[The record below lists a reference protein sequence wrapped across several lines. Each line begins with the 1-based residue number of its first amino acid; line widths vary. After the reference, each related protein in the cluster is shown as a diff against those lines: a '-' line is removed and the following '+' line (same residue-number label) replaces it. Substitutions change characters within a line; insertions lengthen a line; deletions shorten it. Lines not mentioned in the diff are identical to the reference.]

1 MLEFIRMISIV
12 IPALNE
18 EKYLPDCLQSLR
30 NQDYTGSYEIIIAD
44 NGSTDGTVRV
54 AQKFMARVVPCA
66 EKKSVFYA
74 RQIGADF
81 AQGDIIAQ
89 ADADTIYPHDWLSR
103 IANQFE
109 KHPGVVAVTGR
120 YVYTKSPW
128 WAIVEYSI
136 RMGVNWVTIPVV
148 GRPWIVSGATFA
160 FRREMFVALG
170 GYHDI
175 AYAPDQWGIASR
187 LSKAGKVVFDKE
199 LRVVTSPR
207 SVNKPFLRIVKEGL
221 INWGRWGK
229 YVLKKPLTNI
239 GCGISRVFRKNRMA
253 AVVVSVILAL
263 VMFVVAGGYFLPTAP
278 FFGKVYASEKT
289 PDKIIAITFDDGP
302 NEPYTSEILD
312 ILSKYNVKATFF
324 VIGENAELYPE
335 IVNKIIADGDVVANH
350 SYSHNAN
357 HALTDFGV
365 EDMLRGE
372 DTIFSITGL
381 KPHLY
386 RPPHGKKSPWELEGV
401 KDAGMIEVTWDVAAD
416 DEHDFAYFGKPSAQ
430 EYVNEIVNA
439 AKPGGI
445 ILLHDG
451 HGLLHNVPR
460 SNESLTVQALP
471 LIIEQLQAKGYQ
483 FVTVPSLLNV
493 PAYNN

>member
-1 MLEFIRMISIV
+1 MISIV

-18 EKYLPDCLQSLR
+18 EKYLPDCLKSLR
-30 NQDYTGSYEIIIAD
+30 NQDYSGAYEIIIAD

-54 AQKFMARVVPCA
+54 AQEFKVRIVPCA
-66 EKKSVFYA
+66 DKKSVFYA

-103 IANQFE
+103 IAHQFE

-120 YVYTKSPW
+120 YVYTKPPW
-128 WAIVEYSI
+128 WASVEYII
-136 RMGVNWVTIPVV
+136 RMGMNWLTIPVA

-160 FRREMFVALG
+160 FRRETFVALG

-187 LSKAGKVVFDKE
+187 LSKRGKVVFDKE
-199 LRVVTSPR
+199 LRVITSPR
-207 SVNKPFLRIVKEGL
+207 SVNKPILRIFKEGL
-221 INWGRWGK
+221 VNLSRWSV
-229 YVLKKPLTNI
+229 YVIKQPIFHI
-239 GCGISRVFRKNRMA
+239 GHGISKLFHKNRMA

-263 VMFVVAGGYFLPTAP
+263 VMFIIAAGYFLPTAP
-278 FFGKVYASEKT
+278 FFGKVYASAKTPEKT
-289 PDKIIAITFDDGP
+289 IAITFDDGP

-312 ILSKYNVKATFF
+312 ILAKYNVKATFF
-324 VIGENAELYPE
+324 IIGKNAELYPDV
-335 IVNKIIADGDVVANH
+335 VNKIIAEGDVVANH
-350 SYSHNAN
+350 SFSHNAN
-357 HALTDFGV
+357 HALSDFGV
-365 EDMLRGE
+365 EDILRGE
-372 DTIFSITGL
+372 DAIFSVTGL

-386 RPPHGKKSPWELEGV
+386 RPPHGKKSPWELDGV
-401 KDAGMIEVTWDVAAD
+401 NHAGMIEVTWNVAAD
-416 DEHDFAYFGKPSAQ
+416 DQHDFAYFGKPSPESYA
-430 EYVNEIVNA
+430 NDIVNY

-451 HGLLHNVPR
+451 HGILHDVPL

-483 FVTVPSLLNV
+483 FVTVPDLLNV